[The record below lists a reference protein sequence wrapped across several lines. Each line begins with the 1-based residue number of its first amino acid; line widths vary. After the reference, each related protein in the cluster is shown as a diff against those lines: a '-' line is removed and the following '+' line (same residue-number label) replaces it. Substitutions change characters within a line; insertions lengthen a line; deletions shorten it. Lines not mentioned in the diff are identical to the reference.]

1 MTEFVTILVT
11 TASVAEAERI
21 AGELLAAKL
30 IACANI
36 VGGISSL
43 FSWAG
48 AVQKESEVLI
58 IIKSRQAH
66 FNEIEQKVRQLHSY
80 EVPEIL
86 AIPILTGSEP
96 YLQWLRDETIR

>member
-11 TASVAEAERI
+11 AASEAEAEVI
-21 AGELLAAKL
+21 ADQLLSAKL

-36 VGGISSL
+36 VGGVRSV

-48 AVQKESEVLI
+48 AVQRESEVLI
-58 IIKSRQAH
+58 IMKSRQAL
-66 FNEIEQKVRQLHSY
+66 FQEIEQKVRQLHSY
-80 EVPEIL
+80 DVPEIL

-96 YLQWLRDETIR
+96 YLQWLGDETAR